1 MATGYTSLLKLA
13 LPVTGE
19 LDGVWGSEVNNSITE
34 LVEDSI
40 AATATASVTAGDW
53 TLSTTGGGVANEAR
67 CAILVPTGTPGVSR
81 NVIAPSLSKAYIVH
95 NQSDSSVVLKGA
107 ATTGITISSGAVV
120 LAAWSGSDFVRVGS
134 AVAGSDTQVQYNS
147 SGALAGSSSFTFA
160 SGSGTVTATK
170 FAGALNG
177 TVGATTPST
186 GVFTQLDVTAQGDLR
201 LQDSS
206 GGEYVAIQAPAT
218 ISASYTLTLPDT
230 DGSAD
235 QVLTTDGSGVLSW
248 TQPIAVGNDYT
259 WTGIETFTNSKFRLL
274 GSSTGYTTFTSANSS
289 ASNYTMTVPAE
300 NMTVGFKNIPA
311 VGAKTSGYV
320 LAVGDVGKYVE
331 IGSGGAITIPDAVF
345 SAGDAISLFN
355 NTSGNVTITCT
366 ITTAYI
372 AGANTDMATMT
383 LASRG
388 LATIF
393 FNSGTVCAVSGNV
406 S

>member
-1 MATGYTSLLKLA
+1 MATSYTSILGLA

-19 LDGVWGSEVNNSITE
+19 LSGSWGTVVNDSITE

-40 AATATASVTAGDW
+40 AATATASVTGGDW

-67 CAILVPTGTPGVSR
+67 CAILIPTGTPGVSR

-95 NQSDSSVVLKGA
+95 NQSDASVVLKGA
-107 ATTGITISSGAVV
+107 ATTGITIPSGAIV
-120 LAAWSGSDFVRVGS
+120 LASWNGSDFVKVG
-134 AVAGSDTQVQYNS
+134 ADVAGSDTQVQYNS

-186 GVFTQLDVTAQGDLR
+186 GVFTQLDVTAQ
-201 LQDSS
+201 
-206 GGEYVAIQAPAT
+206 
-218 ISASYTLTLPDT
+218 
-230 DGSAD
+230 
-235 QVLTTDGSGVLSW
+235 
-248 TQPIAVGNDYT
+248 
-259 WTGIETFTNSKFRLL
+259 FRLL

-289 ASNYTMTVPAE
+289 ASNYTMTLPAE

-355 NTSGNVTITCT
+355 NTSGNITITCT

-372 AGANTDMATMT
+372 AGADIDKATMT

>member
-1 MATGYTSLLKLA
+1 MATSYTSLLKLA

-19 LDGVWGSEVNNSITE
+19 LDGTWGDTVNNSITE

-67 CAILVPTGTPGVSR
+67 CAILIPTGTPGVSR

-95 NQSDSSVVLKGA
+95 NH
-107 ATTGITISSGAVV
+107 SGAIV
-120 LAAWSGSDFVRVGS
+120 LASWNGSDFVKVGA

-218 ISASYTLTLPDT
+218 IPASYTLTLPDT

-259 WTGIETFTNSKFRLL
+259 WTGTETFTNSKFRLL

-289 ASNYTMTVPAE
+289 ASNYTMTLPAE

>member
-1 MATGYTSLLKLA
+1 MATSYTSLLKLA

-19 LDGVWGSEVNNSITE
+19 LSGTWGDVVNNSITE

-40 AATATASVTAGDW
+40 AATATASVTGGDW

-67 CAILVPTGTPGVSR
+67 CAILIPTGTPGVSR
-81 NVIAPSLSKAYIVH
+81 NVIAPSLSKAYIVD
-95 NQSDSSVVLKGA
+95 NQSDASVVLKGA
-107 ATTGITISSGAVV
+107 ATTGITIPSGAVV
-120 LAAWSGSDFVRVGS
+120 LASWNGSDFVKVGA

-147 SGALAGSSSFTFA
+147 SGALAGSSSFTFT
-160 SGSGTVTATK
+160 SGTGTVTATK

-177 TVGATTPST
+177 TVGATTPTT
-186 GVFTQLDVTAQGDLR
+186 GVFTQIDVTSQGDLR

-206 GGEYVAIQAPAT
+206 GGEYAAIQAPGT

-230 DGSAD
+230 DGAANQTMIS
-235 QVLTTDGSGVLSW
+235 DGSGVLSW
-248 TQPIAVGNDYT
+248 ADNISVGSSYT
-259 WTGIETFTNSKFRLL
+259 WTGTQTFTNSLLRLL

-289 ASNYTMTVPAE
+289 ASNYTVTIPAE
-300 NMTVGFKNIPA
+300 NMTVGFRDIPA
-311 VGAKTSGYV
+311 VGAKTSNYV

-331 IGSGGAITIPDAVF
+331 IGSGGSITIPDGVF
-345 SAGDAISLFN
+345 SAGNAISLFN

-372 AGANTDMATMT
+372 AGANVDVATMT

-388 LATIF
+388 LATVF